1 MEPQNGT
8 ERRNDAD
15 PEAAMRREVFDKL
28 RELMEASDAYFAAIN
43 RPQPSAIDVSNAVC
57 AGLAAM
63 CEFSRAKAR
72 ISP

>member
-1 MEPQNGT
+1 
-8 ERRNDAD
+8 
-15 PEAAMRREVFDKL
+15 MRREVFDKL
-28 RELMEASDAYFAAIN
+28 RELMNASDRYFEAVNKAH
-43 RPQPSAIDVSNAVC
+43 PETCEVEDAVC

>member
-28 RELMEASDAYFAAIN
+28 RELMNASDAYFAAVN
-43 RPQPSAIDVSNAVC
+43 ENKSAIVVNDAIC